1 MLRSL
6 AVYFAMLWAVQGFTQ
21 YHFQKLSSADGLSQ
35 SSIQCI
41 LQDRKGFLWF
51 GSMDGLNRYDGYGFK
66 VYRSD
71 FKDPNTLS
79 NNDIRSIFE
88 DSRGRLWIG
97 TSTGGLNLLDRT
109 TEKITRFTRTVEG
122 LDIQHFEISGFAEDP
137 EGNVWMIGLN
147 RIFKID
153 STNKVQTLD
162 KIPPS
167 APYSSLFIDRQ
178 KRVWI
183 GDSQGE
189 IWMADNFKGDFKQI
203 AWSKKPLPVAVGR
216 INNLAQTSG
225 GKILCS
231 TNQQGIFVYDEQ
243 KKALKSA
250 IFYQGEFEGRNLMRK
265 FIEDHNGKLW
275 ITCDAGMIVVDAET
289 LRDPSFIPPDS
300 KLGHLSSHALHTVYC
315 DAFGNI
321 WIGIWEGGINI
332 VYSKPLTFGH
342 YSPINS
348 ISVNKVT
355 GLGSNEKGFWAATSR
370 GLLFVDDRTGTS
382 TLILHDKDI
391 TTLHTRGRE
400 MIIPIWHEGFYYS
413 ADGGETFT
421 QYRYTLQE
429 PKGPVFRVQTNVF
442 FYDGYYWM
450 GTSLGQFLRFDPV
463 KKEVTNVLKQSIA
476 SLTSITTD
484 EYGTFWIG
492 TYNQGIWRYFPRT
505 GEVIPMLLDRN
516 PDRDP
521 NQRHIN
527 NVFCDRKKR
536 IWVGT
541 NGSGLYLYKAKTGD
555 FQRYSIHNGLPNDVI
570 RSIQD
575 DDQGRLWVATNEGI
589 CRIDFAK
596 NSYRTFSNRDGLK
609 GKEFFNNLSYQAPDG
624 RLYFGGMHGLNY
636 FNPKDVKDDQRRPRM
651 YFSNLRLLNQVA
663 TPQATGSPLEKSL
676 DETKCLRLSY
686 FQARSITLDFVALFF
701 QPNNECTYAYKLE
714 GFNEDWI
721 YAGKER
727 SATYTNL
734 SPGTY
739 TFRVKAANSDGIWDE
754 KGRSLELRV
763 AAPWYLSWPAILVYF
778 LLFAFALWLY
788 RDHVRKREELK
799 SQLRIQAIETDN
811 IRALDQMKTNFFT
824 NISHELRTPL
834 TLILDPIEQL
844 LNTQDLGK
852 EKTRERYA
860 IIRRN
865 ASRLVRLVNQLLDLS
880 KIDAN
885 RFHLHIDQQ
894 DIRSLLEKTVHSFDY
909 QAEKQGVFLVFDAPF
924 AEQQAWFDADALE
937 KILYNLLSN
946 ALKVTTKGGTVVFE
960 AQIEGQERPFLTFCV
975 KDTGH
980 GISKQELE
988 HLFQRFFQIDR
999 QHYQKQAG
1007 TGVGLAL
1014 TRELVKIHGGD
1025 IQVAS
1030 EQGVGTQFSVQI
1042 PIYAKAF
1049 PAEWLGS
1056 EQGGQQQEW
1065 FSPEPELKLSNGQA
1079 LKSEKELALA
1089 KIILIADD
1097 NEEMRNYL
1105 EMNLGSE
1112 YTVMSAENGK
1122 IAKDLALKYLPNL
1135 IVSDLL
1141 MPEMDGFELCKALKN
1156 DEKTSHIPFVLL
1168 TSRSVVESQLIGL
1181 ETGADDYLT
1190 KPFHFKVLAARIRN
1204 LLEQRQRLQAYYSKL
1219 LKPGETEAKQA
1230 GSIAKKDELF
1240 LQKVIGLIEENI
1252 ADVNFNVDRLEAA
1265 LGMSKMQLYRKL
1277 QSLTNLSGNAYI
1289 RQVRLMR
1296 AQQLLETS
1304 NLTVAE
1310 VAYQVGFNT
1319 PSYFTK
1325 TYKKEFGKLPSE

>member
-1 MLRSL
+1 
-6 AVYFAMLWAVQGFTQ
+6 MLWGVQGFTQ

-35 SSIQCI
+35 SSIQAI

-71 FKDPNTLS
+71 FNNPNTLS

-97 TSTGGLNLLDRT
+97 TSTGGINLLDRT
-109 TEKITRFTRTVEG
+109 TEKVTRFTHTEDG
-122 LDIQHFEISGFAEDP
+122 LDIQTYEVTSFAEDTQ
-137 EGNVWMIGLN
+137 GIVWVICLNHLFQIDQNN
-147 RIFKID
+147 RIHFINKLQQKDSFSAILID
-153 STNKVQTLD
+153 Q
-162 KIPPS
+162 
-167 APYSSLFIDRQ
+167 Q
-178 KRVWI
+178 GRVWI
-183 GDSQGE
+183 STT
-189 IWMADNFKGDFKQI
+189 KGDIWLAKNLQAKFKKVT
-203 AWSKKPLPVAVGR
+203 WRKKLPFATVGR
-216 INNLAQTSG
+216 VNHLAQTKS

-231 TNQQGIFVYDEQ
+231 TTEQGMFVFDEQ
-243 KKALKSA
+243 TEHFESA
-250 IFYQGEFEGRNLMRK
+250 IYYPGEFEGRNLMRK
-265 FIEDHNGKLW
+265 FVEDKQGKLW
-275 ITCDAGMIVVDAET
+275 ITCDAGMIIADAQT
-289 LRDPSFIPPDS
+289 LNQLQFIPPDS
-300 KLGHLSSHALHTVYC
+300 KSGHLSSHALQTVYC
-315 DAFGNI
+315 DTFGNL
-321 WIGIWEGGINI
+321 WIGIWEGGIN
-332 VYSKPLTFGH
+332 VMYSKPSPFKY
-342 YSPINS
+342 YSLSNS

-355 GLGSNEKGFWAATSR
+355 GIGANEKGHWIGTSR
-370 GLLFVDDRTGTS
+370 GLLFVDEQNGS
-382 TLILHDKDI
+382 SKLIFPEKDI
-391 TTLHTRGRE
+391 TSLYTRQQD
-400 MIIPIWHEGFYYS
+400 MIVPVWHEGFYYS
-413 ADGGETFT
+413 GDGGKTFT
-421 QYRYTLQE
+421 QYYHTTQE
-429 PKGPVFRVQTNVF
+429 PNGSIFRVQSNVHF
-442 FYDGYYWM
+442 HDGYYWI
-450 GTSLGQFLRFDPV
+450 GVHSGQLLRFDPQ
-463 KKEVTNVLKQSIA
+463 KKELICALKRSVF

-505 GEVIPMLLDRN
+505 GEIIPMLLDRN
-516 PDRDP
+516 VNQDP

-536 IWVGT
+536 IWIGT
-541 NGSGLYLYKAKTGD
+541 NGSGLYLYRANTGD
-555 FQRYSIHNGLPNDVI
+555 FQCYNTRSGLPNDVI

-636 FNPKDVKDDQRRPRM
+636 FYPKDVSDDPRRPRM
-651 YFSNLRLLNQVA
+651 YFSNLRLLNQVVA
-663 TPQATGSPLEKSL
+663 PQATGSPLDKSL
-676 DETKCLRLSY
+676 DETKCLRLRY
-686 FQARSITLDFVALFF
+686 AQARSITLDFVALFF

-739 TFRVKAANSDGIWDE
+739 SFRVKAANSDGVWDE
-754 KGRSLELRV
+754 KGRSLEIRI
-763 AAPWYLSWPAILVYF
+763 AAPWYLSWLALLIYL
-778 LLFAFALWLY
+778 LLFALALWLY
-788 RDHVRKREELK
+788 RDHVRKREALK
-799 SQLRIQAIETDN
+799 SQLRIQAMETEN
-811 IRALDQMKTNFFT
+811 IRELDQMKTNFFT

-844 LNTQDLGK
+844 SSNQELGPDKTQ
-852 EKTRERYA
+852 ERYA
-860 IIRRN
+860 VIRRN

-894 DIRSLLEKTVHSFDY
+894 DIRSFLEKVVHSFDY
-909 QAEKQGVFLVFDAPF
+909 QAEKQGISLVFDAPF
-924 AEQQAWFDADALE
+924 AEKQVWFDADALE

-946 ALKVTTKGGTVVFE
+946 ALKATPKDGQVTFE
-960 AQIEGQERPFLTFCV
+960 AQLKGQSQISLEFSV

-980 GISKQELE
+980 GIAPQELE

-999 QHYQKQAG
+999 HYYQRQAG

-1025 IQVAS
+1025 IRVTS
-1030 EQGVGTQFSVQI
+1030 EQGIGTQFSVQI
-1042 PIYAKAF
+1042 PVYAGAF

-1056 EQGGQQQEW
+1056 EQGGQPQEW
-1065 FSPEPELKLSNGQA
+1065 LSPEPELKVNNGQA
-1079 LKSEKELALA
+1079 LKSEKELAQA

-1122 IAKDLALKYLPNL
+1122 IAHDLALKYLPNL

-1141 MPEMDGFELCKALKN
+1141 MPEMDGFELCKALKTE
-1156 DEKTSHIPFVLL
+1156 EKTSHIPFVLL
-1168 TSRSVVESQLIGL
+1168 TSRSVLESQLIGL

-1204 LLEQRQRLQAYYSKL
+1204 LLEQRQRLQAYYAKL
-1219 LKPGETEAKQA
+1219 LKPGEKEAKQA

-1289 RQVRLMR
+1289 RQVRLIR